1 MEVKAQMETTA
12 ESPAA
17 GLGSE
22 VGSSARLP
30 APSSA
35 SSPAGPGGLP
45 GRAGPGWV
53 ELGSAGCTR
62 LIPETL
68 RGLSAGAK
76 PFLAESE
83 HRTCTHRSVQLPDL
97 RIPGW
102 PLK

>member
-1 MEVKAQMETTA
+1 MEVKAQMETT
-12 ESPAA
+12 AA

-35 SSPAGPGGLP
+35 SSSAGPGRLL

-68 RGLSAGAK
+68 RGRSAGAK
-76 PFLAESE
+76 PFLAESK
-83 HRTCTHRSVQLPDL
+83 HRSCTRRSLQLPDL
-97 RIPGW
+97 RISGW
-102 PLK
+102 PL

>member
-1 MEVKAQMETTA
+1 MCGG
-12 ESPAA
+12 ESTNGDHCGEPCSWA
-17 GLGSE
+17 GLRGGQQCS
-22 VGSSARLP
+22 

-83 HRTCTHRSVQLPDL
+83 HRTCTRHGVQLPDL
-97 RIPGW
+97 HISGW